1 MNIIR
6 VLLVDDHPALRVGL
20 RVLLEQ
26 ASDITVAGEVGN
38 GREALAQAEALHPD
52 VIVLDCQLPEMEGA
66 AVAEEMRRRGLS
78 AHVLALSSYS
88 DEHYVRAMLD
98 AGAMGYLLKD
108 EAPERIVAA
117 VRAIAQ
123 GEGWFSPSIA
133 AKVAGLM
140 RGQAAK
146 TARVEL
152 TPREREILRLVA
164 AGKSNKEIA
173 SVLHLSEKTVEKY
186 LSELFA
192 KLNVSSRVE
201 AAVLAVREGLA

>member
-20 RVLLEQ
+20 HVLLEQ
-26 ASDITVAGEVGN
+26 APDITVAGEVGN
-38 GREALAQAEALHPD
+38 GREALARAEELQPD

-66 AVAEEMRRRGLS
+66 AVAEEIRRRGLPVR
-78 AHVLALSSYS
+78 VLALSSYS
-88 DEHYVRAMLD
+88 DEQYVRAMLD

-133 AKVAGLM
+133 AKVAGMM
-140 RGQAAK
+140 RGQTDK
-146 TARVEL
+146 TARAQL
-152 TPREREILRLVA
+152 TPREREILHLVA

-186 LSELFA
+186 LSEMFA

-201 AAVLAVREGLA
+201 AAVLAVKEGLA